1 MQNNRNQAKLCLV
14 GVWAILVGFGLAN
27 ELKAKE
33 YIDPEPVDLIST
45 DFKQMYIVFAGPY
58 PASPSSAFG
67 HILLVFEPN
76 LKGSF
81 GAEGVSPHLWTAVNY
96 AAVVDDHGPV
106 EMLWFGLTGQ
116 LQGSF
121 EVLPFYKK
129 IREYSYLDAR
139 EIWLFPVQLNGSE
152 KVKIIDIIQARN
164 IPKPYRF
171 TDKNCATEVADV
183 LLETIGEK
191 YERQLF
197 GLPQDIIE
205 HKTIKHRLGP
215 PSLIPS
221 YNDQMADILVAS
233 YDQRMTEKMWPPIDK
248 LTTDEKVQLLKMTE
262 WLSAINNEAI
272 PEDTEKYIRKLRM
285 DVLSESSAVP
295 TSILRK
301 TDFSMHKPTRVGFLG
316 HVIGTSAFGTDMD
329 IRLGLHD
336 FIDYQSVYP
345 TFDYLNF
352 LHIRS
357 RFQENQFRVEE
368 LWLLKQES
376 RFPSNELFSFPAWDL
391 AIGGTRY
398 NFDTSFKLMAGI
410 FSGVGKTVSYLD
422 NKMHSSV
429 ILGTHFVASKETILD
444 AIIQPKIEQY
454 IMPFDRFRMVV
465 KVSNP
470 LLISDYSSR
479 YLLYEASVVLNLD
492 INSSFIVD
500 YSKHKELTSL
510 RLGMKFNIGI

>member
-1 MQNNRNQAKLCLV
+1 MQNNRNQATFFLV
-14 GVWAILVGFGLAN
+14 WLWVLLVSFSSTN
-27 ELKAKE
+27 TLKAKE
-33 YIDPEPVDLIST
+33 YIHPEPLDLIST
-45 DFKQMYIVFAGPY
+45 DFKQMYVVFAGPY

-76 LKGSF
+76 NDESSG
-81 GAEGVSPHLWTAVNY
+81 ERGVSPHLWTAVNY
-96 AAVVDDHGPV
+96 AADVDNHGPV

-129 IREYSYLDAR
+129 IREYSYIDAR

-152 KVKIIDIIQARN
+152 KVKILDIIQSRN
-164 IPKPYRF
+164 IPKAYRF

-191 YERQLF
+191 YDRQIF

-205 HKTIKHRLGP
+205 HKTIKNRLGSP
-215 PSLIPS
+215 LLIPS
-221 YNDQMADILVAS
+221 YNDQMADVLGPS
-233 YDQRMTEKMWPPIDK
+233 FDQGIADSMWPTSDK
-248 LTTDEKVQLLKMTE
+248 MTTDEKVQLLKRTE

-272 PEDTEKYIRKLRM
+272 PEDTEKNIRKLRI
-285 DVLSESSAVP
+285 DLLGKSSSVP

-301 TDFSMHKPTRVGFLG
+301 ADFSMHKPTRVGFLG
-316 HVIGTSAFGTDMD
+316 HIIGTGSFGTDMD

-345 TFDYLNF
+345 RFDYLNF

-357 RFQENQFRVEE
+357 RFQENQFSVEE
-368 LWLLKQES
+368 FWLLKQES
-376 RFPSNELFSFPAWDL
+376 RFPTNELFSFPAWDL

-398 NFDTSFKLMAGI
+398 NFNSSFKLRAGI
-410 FSGVGKTVSYLD
+410 FSGVGKTVSYLN
-422 NKMHSSV
+422 NKVHSSV
-429 ILGTHFVASKETILD
+429 ILGTHFVASNKTIVD

-454 IMPFDRFRMVV
+454 ITPFKRFRVV
-465 KVSNP
+465 AKVSNP
-470 LLISDYSSR
+470 ILISDFNSR
-479 YLLYEASVVLNLD
+479 YLLYEASLVVNLG

-510 RLGMKFNIGI
+510 RVGMKFNIGI